1 MEKVFSELDEPI
13 DNNKHPLLS
22 SNEPDNKD
30 KKKKDYSKKG
40 RGLKNFDV

>member
-1 MEKVFSELDEPI
+1 MQKVFSELDEPI

-30 KKKKDYSKKG
+30 KKKKGLLKK
-40 RGLKNFDV
+40 RQQIKKL